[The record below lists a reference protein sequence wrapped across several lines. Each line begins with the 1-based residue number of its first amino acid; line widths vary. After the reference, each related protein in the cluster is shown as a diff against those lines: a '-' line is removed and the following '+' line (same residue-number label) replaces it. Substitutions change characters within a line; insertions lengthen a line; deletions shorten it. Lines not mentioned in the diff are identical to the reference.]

1 MAQMSFYY
9 ASNVLIG
16 PLMAKIGGGRAVDN
30 IRLVLELASIV
41 VQLARRKKRS

>member
-1 MAQMSFYY
+1 
-9 ASNVLIG
+9 
-16 PLMAKIGGGRAVDN
+16 MAKIGGGRAVDN